1 MGWTPT
7 QHDPDITGKFLME
20 YAEWLKAHQ
29 PHATIKI
36 RILEEAYFNLP
47 SGGEEIFEGNE

>member
-1 MGWTPT
+1 MGCTLT
-7 QHDPDITGKFLME
+7 QHDLDITGKFLME

-29 PHATIKI
+29 PNATIKI

-47 SGGEEIFEGNE
+47 SGGEEIFEGDE

>member
-1 MGWTPT
+1 MGWNPT
-7 QHDPDITGKFLME
+7 QRDLDITRKFLME
-20 YAEWLKAHQ
+20 YAGWLKAHQ

-47 SGGEEIFEGNE
+47 STVEEIFEGEG

>member
-7 QHDPDITGKFLME
+7 QHDLDITGKFLME

-36 RILEEAYFNLP
+36 QILEEAYFNLP
-47 SGGEEIFEGNE
+47 SAVEEIFEGEE